1 MIWYSIMKKAWADYS
16 DDEEIPV
23 TSSEPKTGIEKYI
36 PLHRRQQRP
45 AATSAKG
52 PTHGD
57 KNTDK

>member
-1 MIWYSIMKKAWADYS
+1 MKKAWADYS
-16 DDEEIPV
+16 DDEEPPV
-23 TSSEPKTGIEKYI
+23 TRPEPLTGIEKYI

-52 PTHGD
+52 PSHGD